1 MLIFTR
7 HPRTFTNDFWDLPEN
22 LREKHT
28 HWYGPDARITKIG
41 RQQAIKMSY
50 AFKQWLEST
59 GIQISGVAISP
70 SSRTLEYADILLP
83 VIGCNAPVFVEPL
96 IREKVKAGCVSNVG
110 LPRDRLKEKIDEEGW
125 LKGFQID
132 FSKAEDDWIH
142 GEETDDAF
150 DKRIQKARKL
160 YLGEALP
167 EKTAILAISH
177 WLYGNLFLERPDCI
191 HNCEFIFC
199 SNNGGRIETKSIL
212 SPVSTAGN
220 PQFNLQL

>member
-28 HWYGPDARITKIG
+28 HWYGPDARVTEIG
-41 RQQAIKMSY
+41 RQQAIRMSY

-59 GIQISGVAISP
+59 GIQIRGVAISP

-110 LPRDRLKEKIDEEGW
+110 LSREQLKQKIEEEGW
-125 LKGFQID
+125 LKGFNID

-142 GEETDDAF
+142 GEETDF
-150 DKRIQKARKL
+150 DFDERIQKARKL
-160 YLGEALP
+160 YLGETSP

-191 HNCEFIFC
+191 HNCEFIYC

-212 SPVSTAGN
+212 SPVTTAGN
-220 PQFNLQL
+220 PQFNFQL

>member
-1 MLIFTR
+1 
-7 HPRTFTNDFWDLPEN
+7 
-22 LREKHT
+22 
-28 HWYGPDARITKIG
+28 
-41 RQQAIKMSY
+41 MSY

-59 GIQISGVAISP
+59 GIQIRGVAISP

-110 LPRDRLKEKIDEEGW
+110 LSREQLKQKIEEEGW
-125 LKGFQID
+125 LKGFNID

-142 GEETDDAF
+142 GEETDF
-150 DKRIQKARKL
+150 DFDERIQKARKL
-160 YLGEALP
+160 YLGETSP

-191 HNCEFIFC
+191 HNCEFIYC

-212 SPVSTAGN
+212 SPVTTAGN
-220 PQFNLQL
+220 PQFNFQL